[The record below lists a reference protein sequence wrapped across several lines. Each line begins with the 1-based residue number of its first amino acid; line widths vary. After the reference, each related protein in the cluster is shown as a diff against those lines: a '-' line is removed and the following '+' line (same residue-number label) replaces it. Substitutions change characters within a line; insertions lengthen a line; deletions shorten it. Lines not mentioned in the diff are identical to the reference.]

1 MANSLT
7 SPFYVPAL
15 IVALVVIPFL
25 KDRADRE
32 RITRQIEANGGTV
45 MEITKVW
52 TFGNR
57 YERTYEVSYTT
68 ASGKGVTATCR
79 TNMNGVHWISD
90 LPPDR

>member
-25 KDRADRE
+25 KDRADRK

-45 MEITKVW
+45 
-52 TFGNR
+52 GN
-57 YERTYEVSYTT
+57 Y
-68 ASGKGVTATCR
+68 KGLDFR
-79 TNMNGVHWISD
+79 KP
-90 LPPDR
+90 L